1 MKKIYIVL
9 SKTGSIVS
17 KILRLFTHDD
27 YNHVSLSLDSNLDIM
42 FSFGRYHPYF
52 PWIGG
57 FVEES
62 PHFGTLK
69 RFSETTVR
77 VLEISVS
84 EDIFNEISLEL
95 NEMISKKYQYHYDS
109 IGLIC
114 AAFHRVVRRKNYYY
128 CSEFVREVLVK
139 YGIESP
145 ELFPEIVRPM
155 DFLEIPDCSEIYNG
169 KLREFA
175 NMVNT

>member
-1 MKKIYIVL
+1 MKEIYIVL
-9 SKTGSIVS
+9 SQTGSVVC
-17 KILRLFTHDD
+17 KMLEMFTRDD

-42 FSFGRYHPYF
+42 FSFGRLYTYF

-69 RFSETTVR
+69 RFSETEVR
-77 VLEISVS
+77 VLAIAVS
-84 EDIFNEISLEL
+84 EKVFNEISEEL
-95 NEMISKKYQYHYDS
+95 NKMFSQKSQYHYDS
-109 IGLIC
+109 IGVIC
-114 AAFHRVVRRKNYYY
+114 AAFNRIYRRKNYYY

-139 YGIESP
+139 FGAVNP
-145 ELFPEIVRPM
+145 ELFPKIVRPIN
-155 DFLEIPDCSEIYNG
+155 FLDIPDANVIYCG

-175 NMVNT
+175 STVNT